1 MALASSAED
10 AAWPRR
16 RIMMYISD
24 VKKDLVH
31 REIMAFFV
39 DFGCRTVIKDRKQ
52 NEE

>member
-16 RIMMYISD
+16 RIMMYNISD

-39 DFGCRTVIKDRKQ
+39 DFG
-52 NEE
+52 